1 MTWDSNK
8 TLIAY
13 FERYSVSGDEIFS
26 GTSLT
31 SLSYWKTYGGV
42 NVELS
47 GGVAA
52 LRFGTEFAYA
62 CFNRGYLGSKLEQGH
77 IYRLSMEMKVL
88 NASSESQI
96 TVAVGFYGYV
106 DEYSNDPGENISSI
120 GAIKVT
126 TSYMSYEF
134 DLTMNEDATIKTS
147 LAIMSNNNVFY
158 IRKISLKEI

>member
-1 MTWDSNK
+1 MYK
-8 TLIAY
+8 
-13 FERYSVSGDEIFS
+13 RQ
-26 GTSLT
+26 
-31 SLSYWKTYGGV
+31 
-42 NVELS
+42 
-47 GGVAA
+47 
-52 LRFGTEFAYA
+52 
-62 CFNRGYLGSKLEQGH
+62 GYLGSKLEQGH

-106 DEYSNDPGENISSI
+106 DEYSNGPGENISSI